1 MYTHPAEITSNVSA
15 LPQTAE
21 RGISATIL
29 LVEDE
34 AFVRDVTREVLVSAG
49 YVVLTAINSTEAVE
63 VWERHSGEIDFLLS
77 DVIMR
82 GEDGCS
88 LARKLLHRNPAL
100 QVLLVTGYSEQVS
113 RQEMSTIECLPKPF
127 SSSVLLQR
135 IRHIVDR
142 KQRRH

>member
-1 MYTHPAEITSNVSA
+1 MSTHPAEIASNVPA
-15 LPQTAE
+15 LPQVAE

-34 AFVRDVTREVLVSAG
+34 AFVREVTREVLVSAG

-63 VWERHSGEIDFLLS
+63 VWERHSTEIDFLLS
-77 DVIMR
+77 DVILC
-82 GEDGCS
+82 GEDGCT
-88 LARKLLHRNPAL
+88 LARKLQHRNPAL
-100 QVLLVTGYSEQVS
+100 QVLLVTGYSEQIS
-113 RQEMSTIECLPKPF
+113 RHEMSTIECLPKPF

-142 KQRRH
+142 KQRCH